1 MKIPNPT
8 GLRLLAIPLYAFLCW
23 FTYTNEPPWPTWLYL
38 VTAGGMFMSYKIY
51 QADKQKMLFD
61 QQLANS
67 TNSNFNFELPAFL
80 TNETVKPVVRDIN
93 IFKMIA
99 SGHLTSKYSKE
110 EALNVGQTLIE
121 SQNYLAAAKWL
132 ELAAKSDDKIIIEK
146 AELAKLIALS
156 QAHQI
161 SIGQFDTYQLTLL
174 QVNGFIKIMGK
185 NSNEFS
191 YVLTEKCSDINA
203 IGSLPEVQRQL
214 LISLMTEVMVNDDKL
229 DN

>member
-1 MKIPNPT
+1 
-8 GLRLLAIPLYAFLCW
+8 
-23 FTYTNEPPWPTWLYL
+23 
-38 VTAGGMFMSYKIY
+38 
-51 QADKQKMLFD
+51 
-61 QQLANS
+61 
-67 TNSNFNFELPAFL
+67 
-80 TNETVKPVVRDIN
+80 
-93 IFKMIA
+93 MIA

-191 YVLTEKCSDINA
+191 YVLTDKCSDISA